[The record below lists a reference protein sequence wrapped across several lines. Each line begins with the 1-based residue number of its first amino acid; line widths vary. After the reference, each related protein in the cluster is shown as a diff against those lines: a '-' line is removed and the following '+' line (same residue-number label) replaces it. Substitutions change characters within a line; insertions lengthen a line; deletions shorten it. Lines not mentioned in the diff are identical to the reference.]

1 MNLFVTLASII
12 SAGTDVTIVIRKN
25 TDGRMVVSTAAR
37 NTEVKDSAKDII
49 PPFVVSGTPD
59 ELDAEFVQIITEPVS
74 KATGLQTSMKAFE
87 ASMATAAAKSKAV
100 DEEKKTKKLNYD
112 KAMAEGKKQ
121 EDAKN
126 YEEAVKSYGK
136 ALENATPA
144 DASKAKAA
152 IDRCRKNQQPD
163 IFAMSFDDEEPKAPE
178 ESEGAEAGTAEEPA
192 GDPAEESGKT
202 VPDPLAFGEEND

>member
-1 MNLFVTLASII
+1 MNLFVTLAGII

-126 YEEAVKSYGK
+126 YEEAIKSYEK

-144 DASKAKAA
+144 DAPKVKAA
-152 IDRCRKNQQPD
+152 IDRCKKNQQPD
-163 IFAMSFDDEEPKAPE
+163 IFAMSFDEEEPKTPE
-178 ESEGAEAGTAEEPA
+178 ETEGAETGTAEEPA
-192 GDPAEESGKT
+192 GDPAEESGET

>member
-37 NTEVKDSAKDII
+37 NTEVKDQAKDII
-49 PPFVVSGTPD
+49 PPFVVSGTPE
-59 ELDAEFVQIITEPVS
+59 ELDAEFVQVITEPVS

-100 DEEKKTKKLNYD
+100 DEEKKTKKLLYD

-126 YEEAVKSYGK
+126 YEEAVKSYEK
-136 ALENATPA
+136 ALENAAPA

-152 IDRCRKNQQPD
+152 IDRCKKNQQPD
-163 IFAMSFDDEEPKAPE
+163 IFAMSFDEEEPKAPE
-178 ESEGAEAGTAEEPA
+178 ENEGAEAGTAEEPA
-192 GDPAEESGKT
+192 GDPAEESGET

>member
-1 MNLFVTLASII
+1 VYK
-12 SAGTDVTIVIRKN
+12 RQ
-25 TDGRMVVSTAAR
+25 
-37 NTEVKDSAKDII
+37 
-49 PPFVVSGTPD
+49 VSGTPE
-59 ELDAEFVQIITEPVS
+59 ELDAEFVQVITEPVS

-100 DEEKKTKKLNYD
+100 DEEKKTKKLLYD

-126 YEEAVKSYGK
+126 YEEAVKSYEK
-136 ALENATPA
+136 ALENAAPA

-152 IDRCRKNQQPD
+152 IDRCKKNQQPD
-163 IFAMSFDDEEPKAPE
+163 IFAMSFDEEEPKAPE
-178 ESEGAEAGTAEEPA
+178 ENEGAEAGTAEEPA
-192 GDPAEESGKT
+192 GDPAEESGET